1 MKTFG
6 IIAVIAT
13 ALAAPFII
21 GCKPPRNPEHMVE
34 QIFKDISDELNLTE
48 AQKTLLF
55 SIRDEFIE
63 QGRKRHEEQE
73 RMHEDLSQ
81 LIMSDKIDTD
91 EVKARIK
98 GKHAEFENMID
109 LAVDR
114 LAEFHDTLTPEQKE
128 RLVELMEKHRKKG
141 MKPWHP

>member
-6 IIAVIAT
+6 IITVIAS
-13 ALAAPFII
+13 ALAAPFLI
-21 GCKPPRNPEHMVE
+21 GCKPPRHPEDMVE

-48 AQKTLLF
+48 AQKTLLS

-63 QGRKRHEEQE
+63 QGRKRQEEQE
-73 RMHEDLSQ
+73 RMHQDLSR
-81 LIMSDKIDTD
+81 LIMSDRIDTD

-98 GKHAEFENMID
+98 EKHAEFENMID

-114 LAEFHDTLTPEQKE
+114 LAEFHDTLTPDQKE
-128 RLVELMEKHRKKG
+128 QLVKLMEKHRNKC
-141 MKPWHP
+141 MKRWHP